1 MSRLHSSPTP
11 PHSTHLLLPAEA
23 LNLTADDIE
32 KIAINSFNM
41 SFISDE
47 KKAAHTAAVKAA
59 RAAAG
64 V

>member
-1 MSRLHSSPTP
+1 M
-11 PHSTHLLLPAEA
+11 
-23 LNLTADDIE
+23 TADDIE